1 MRIPVLPNWLKN
13 KYLIAGAAFAVAMVF
28 FGENDLITQFRRT
41 RELERL
47 NQGKQYYQQQIAV
60 TRKELKEIRE
70 NPASLEKIARE
81 RFFMK
86 RDNED
91 VYVIPENSTN
101 GQN

>member
-1 MRIPVLPNWLKN
+1 MLPNWLKN
-13 KYLIAGAAFAVAMVF
+13 KYLIAATVFVVAMVF
-28 FGENDLITQFRRT
+28 FGENDLLTQFRRT

-47 NQGKQYYQQQIAV
+47 NQGKQYYQQQIAT
-60 TRKELKEIRE
+60 TRKELKEMKE
-70 NPASLEKIARE
+70 DPASLEKIARE

-101 GQN
+101 GRD